1 MAERSGRAAIERVPV
16 PKASDVLADQLRS
29 RILDGVL
36 EAGSTLPNE
45 RALATQSGL
54 SRTVVREALRILEIE
69 GLVTTRPGRNGGTFV
84 RVPDAQMVARFLD
97 MFIRGR
103 RVRFEDIL
111 EVREQVEPICAQ
123 LAAGR
128 RTEQDLDNL
137 ERVTERCRA
146 AAGDVPA
153 FLQENVAW
161 HLAVA
166 EASHNE
172 LFAAF
177 MIAISEAILAAT
189 DIEDFNSPDVRGHAL
204 AAHDAVLGA
213 IRGGDRERAERAM
226 RRHVHAYREEAASA
240 GPHQRVPLL
249 RPGGE

>member
-1 MAERSGRAAIERVPV
+1 MADRSGPAALGRVPV

-29 RILDGVL
+29 RILDGTL
-36 EAGSTLPNE
+36 ERGEMLPNE
-45 RALATQSGL
+45 RALAEQSGL

-84 RVPDAQMVARFLD
+84 RMPDAQMVARFLD

-111 EVREQVEPICAQ
+111 EVRESLEPICAE
-123 LAAGR
+123 LAAAR
-128 RTEQDLDNL
+128 RTPDDLEKL
-137 ERVTERCRA
+137 SGVTERCRA
-146 AAGDVPA
+146 AAVRDVSE
-153 FLQENVAW
+153 FLRENVAW

-166 EASHNE
+166 ESSHNE

-189 DIEDFNSPDVRGHAL
+189 DIEDFDSPEVRAQAL

-213 IRGGDRERAERAM
+213 IRDGDPGRAERAM
-226 RRHVHAYREEAASA
+226 RRHVHAYREEAAASA
-240 GPHQRVPLL
+240 AFDTIPLM
-249 RPGGE
+249 PGE

>member
-1 MAERSGRAAIERVPV
+1 MADPSGSAGIQRVPV
-16 PKASDVLADQLRS
+16 PKASDLLADQLRS
-29 RILDGVL
+29 KILDGNL
-36 EAGSTLPNE
+36 EPGAMLPNE
-45 RALATQSGL
+45 RALAEQSGL

-84 RVPDAQMVARFLD
+84 RLPDAQMVARFLD

-111 EVREQVEPICAQ
+111 EVREHVEPICAQ
-123 LAAGR
+123 LAAVR
-128 RTEQDLDNL
+128 RTEQDLENL
-137 ERVTERCRA
+137 SRITERCRDA
-146 AAGDVPA
+146 VDDVSA
-153 FLQENVAW
+153 FLRENVAW

-189 DIEDFNSPDVRGHAL
+189 DIEDFNSREVRGYAL
-204 AAHDAVLGA
+204 AAHDAVLDA
-213 IRGGDRERAERAM
+213 IRRGDHERAERAM
-226 RRHVHAYREEAASA
+226 RRHVHAYREEATGAHDS
-240 GPHQRVPLL
+240 VPLV
-249 RPGGE
+249 RPGG